1 MTELSMLNSD
11 RAVAEAKIQL
21 SAAQKA
27 LLERKVL
34 PLNSLL
40 HGAYY
45 NGLLDDLTTIGRW
58 HAQRRR
64 FVFWDQTME
73 QPKSKAIP
81 HVADLG
87 TGPRFAPLSQ
97 QESERGSQ
105 ISDFAFETT
114 R

>member
-1 MTELSMLNSD
+1 MAELLMLLGDQSG
-11 RAVAEAKIQL
+11 EPAKPRIT
-21 SAAQKA
+21 AAQTA

-34 PLNSLL
+34 SLNSLS

-45 NGLLDDLTTIGRW
+45 RGLLDDTTTTARW
-58 HAQRRR
+58 HANRRR
-64 FVFWDQTME
+64 FVFWEHNMG
-73 QPKSKAIP
+73 QPKLKAAP

-87 TGPRFAPLSQ
+87 TGPRFAPLLQ
-97 QESERGSQ
+97 QESEGGSH

>member
-1 MTELSMLNSD
+1 MAELLMLPADKSG
-11 RAVAEAKIQL
+11 EPAKPRIT
-21 SAAQKA
+21 AAQTA

-34 PLNSLL
+34 SLNSLS

-45 NGLLDDLTTIGRW
+45 RGLLDDTTTTARW
-58 HAQRRR
+58 HANRRR
-64 FVFWDQTME
+64 FVFWEHNMG
-73 QPKSKAIP
+73 QPKLKAAP

-87 TGPRFAPLSQ
+87 TGPRFAPLLQ
-97 QESERGSQ
+97 QESEGGSH

>member
-1 MTELSMLNSD
+1 MTELLMLNSD
-11 RAVAEAKIQL
+11 RPLAQAKTQL
-21 SAAQKA
+21 TAAQKA

-34 PLNSLL
+34 PLNSLQ

-58 HAQRRR
+58 HAQKRR
-64 FVFWDQTME
+64 FVFWEQNME

-97 QESERGSQ
+97 QESKGGSQ

>member
-1 MTELSMLNSD
+1 MTDLLMLPND
-11 RAVAEAKIQL
+11 RPVAQVKPKL
-21 SAAQKA
+21 TAAQKA

-34 PLNSLL
+34 SLNSLL

-45 NGLLDDLTTIGRW
+45 NGLLDDMTTIGRW
-58 HAQRRR
+58 HAHKGR
-64 FVFWDQTME
+64 FFFWEHNMV
-73 QPKSKAIP
+73 QPEVKAAP

-87 TGPRFAPLSQ
+87 TGARFAPLSR
-97 QESERGSQ
+97 QESEGGSH

>member
-1 MTELSMLNSD
+1 MTERLILDSN
-11 RAVAEAKIQL
+11 RQIAQAKPQL
-21 SAAQKA
+21 TAAQMA

-34 PLNSLL
+34 PLNTLL

-45 NGLLDDLTTIGRW
+45 NGLLDNVTTVGRW
-58 HAQRRR
+58 HAEKRR
-64 FVFWDQTME
+64 FVFWEQNVD

-87 TGPRFAPLSQ
+87 TGPRFAPLSR
-97 QESERGSQ
+97 QESEGGAH
-105 ISDFAFETT
+105 ISDFAFATT

>member
-1 MTELSMLNSD
+1 M
-11 RAVAEAKIQL
+11 AEFLTPFGAKPVVEVKHRIT
-21 SAAQKA
+21 AAQQA

-34 PLNSLL
+34 SLNSLL

-45 NGLLDDLTTIGRW
+45 NGLLDDLTTTGRW

-64 FVFWDQTME
+64 FVFREHNMG
-73 QPKSKAIP
+73 QPELKAVP

-87 TGPRFAPLSQ
+87 VGPRFAPLTR
-97 QESERGSQ
+97 QETDGEPP
-105 ISDFAFETT
+105 ISDFALETT

>member
-1 MTELSMLNSD
+1 MAELLRLPPDQSCKPAIP
-11 RAVAEAKIQL
+11 RIT
-21 SAAQKA
+21 AAQNA

-34 PLNSLL
+34 SLNSLR

-45 NGLLDDLTTIGRW
+45 NGYLDNVTTTARW
-58 HAQRRR
+58 HEQRGR
-64 FVFWDQTME
+64 FVFWEHSMGE
-73 QPKSKAIP
+73 PKLKAVP

-87 TGPRFAPLSQ
+87 TGPRFAPLLQ
-97 QESERGSQ
+97 QENEGGSH

>member
-1 MTELSMLNSD
+1 MDPSMLIRD
-11 RAVAEAKIQL
+11 RSVALARHPL
-21 SAAQKA
+21 TAAQQA

-45 NGLLDDLTTIGRW
+45 NGLLDNTTTIGRW
-58 HAQRRR
+58 HAEKRR
-64 FVFWDQTME
+64 FIFWEQSVDHP
-73 QPKSKAIP
+73 QPKATP

-87 TGPRFAPLSQ
+87 TGPRFAPLSR
-97 QESERGSQ
+97 QESEGGAH
-105 ISDFAFETT
+105 ISDFAFATT